1 MGNHIVSANLNILN
15 GTLSG
20 TMEFA
25 PGLNIISGENGTLKT
40 QLLQSLRGSAAVA
53 SEPGQPLRTQAI
65 SPKRNSE
72 RRTQEAMMQH
82 FRQNN
87 RTWET
92 NLNERVSAPIN
103 MHGFDSYAS
112 VGELYFLIFEHRC
125 KDGGDQRAHMTT
137 VSTEFNEVIQT
148 VFPQYYLSPL
158 WDESLGAPRIK
169 MSKNGNVEFPLESL
183 SMGEQEVLSLILTVS
198 TSRESFDVYLIDEPE
213 VHLNWHLEERLFT
226 FVDDFCKQFG
236 KQAIVVTHSRT
247 IFKKRFLAKAQFLSW
262 GEDQRV
268 TWSRELTKQQRTRLA
283 GDAVEIVAMG
293 DFSKVTFFVEDSAH
307 ADVVRAVANLFG
319 VEVNIS
325 ECGNS
330 GNVKSLF
337 KHQRSQGSWSNAVFM
352 IDGDNQ
358 GNPFPN
364 ELSFVH
370 LPYYCVENLILDPEL
385 LGIISS
391 RSAGDVRSTLLDV
404 INDKRNEI
412 FKKNK
417 FFEFLADSLTV
428 EHITF
433 DRLRTFDASVL
444 TEELIRKL
452 GLGSF
457 QEMLPKYLAAAKS
470 TGRLDDLLPKQF
482 TDLML
487 SSAIGAAAPAHLEQ
501 AGR

>member
-25 PGLNIISGENGTLKT
+25 PGLNIISGENGALKT

-137 VSTEFNEVIQT
+137 VSSEFNEVIQT

-293 DFSKVTFFVEDSAH
+293 DFSKVTLFVEDSAH

-364 ELSFVH
+364 EPSFVH

-470 TGRLDDLLPKQF
+470 AGRLNELLPKQF
-482 TDLML
+482 TELML
-487 SSAIGAAAPAHLEQ
+487 SSATGAADPVQLEQ
-501 AGR
+501 AGG

>member
-15 GTLSG
+15 GVLSG
-20 TMEFA
+20 TMEFS

-40 QLLQSLRGSAAVA
+40 QLLQSLRGSAVV
-53 SEPGQPLRTQAI
+53 SSQPGQPLRMQAI

-72 RRTQEAMMQH
+72 RRTQEAIMQF

-92 NLNERVSAPIN
+92 NLNERVNAQIN

-112 VGELYFLIFEHRC
+112 VGELYFLVFEHRS
-125 KDGGDQRAHMTT
+125 KDGADRLAHMTT
-137 VSTEFNEVIQT
+137 VSNEFNEVIQA
-148 VFPQYYLSPL
+148 VFPQYRLSPS
-158 WDESLGAPRIK
+158 WDESLGSPRIK
-169 MSKNGNVEFPLESL
+169 MSKNGNVEFPIESL
-183 SMGEQEVLSLILTVS
+183 SMGEQEVLSLILTIS
-198 TSRESFDVYLIDEPE
+198 TSRESVDVYLIDEPE

-226 FVDDFCKQFG
+226 FVDDFCEKYG

-247 IFKKRFLAKAQFLSW
+247 IFKPRFLSKAQFLSW

-268 TWSRELTKQQRTRLA
+268 TWSGELTKAQRTRLA

-293 DFSKVTFFVEDSAH
+293 DFSKVTFFVEDDAH
-307 ADVVRAVANLFG
+307 AIVIKAVANLFN
-319 VEVNIS
+319 VEVNVS
-325 ECGNS
+325 VCGNV

-337 KHQRSQGSWSNAVFM
+337 KHQRSQGAWLNAVFM

-364 ELSFVH
+364 EKCFLH

-385 LGIISS
+385 LGIVSS
-391 RSAGDVRSTLLDV
+391 RSVGDVRSTLLDV

-470 TGRLDDLLPKQF
+470 TGRLDELLPKQF

-487 SSAIGAAAPAHLEQ
+487 SSAIGAAAPVHLEQ
-501 AGR
+501 AG

>member
-364 ELSFVH
+364 EPSFVH

-404 INDKRNEI
+404 FNDKRNEI

-428 EHITF
+428 
-433 DRLRTFDASVL
+433 
-444 TEELIRKL
+444 
-452 GLGSF
+452 
-457 QEMLPKYLAAAKS
+457 
-470 TGRLDDLLPKQF
+470 
-482 TDLML
+482 
-487 SSAIGAAAPAHLEQ
+487 
-501 AGR
+501 